1 MGERV
6 KRAPVPR
13 ILCRDCGRYLELGR
27 CAEYGRTNPFQP
39 CHACPSFVLR
49 VRLPDL
55 RTQ

>member
-13 ILCRDCGRYLELGR
+13 VLCRDCGRYLELGR